1 MDWENDEQ
9 YMFTD
14 LSRYTGDEWFKIF
27 RDALSEKEKAE
38 KDYLRTTPF
47 LDVNGNNKKALYPT
61 GGFIDSFSKFI
72 VSAVSEM
79 YANIAIGD

>member
-1 MDWENDEQ
+1 EVPSYPRARGSPVAHAYPELAAIDWENDEQ

-47 LDVNGNNKKALYPT
+47 LDVNGNT
-61 GGFIDSFSKFI
+61 
-72 VSAVSEM
+72 
-79 YANIAIGD
+79 